1 MDNSPIRF
9 SFLIVK
15 KHVMHIHHLAIW
27 VDDLERA
34 KHFYTLYFK
43 GIASAKYRNEKKGFT
58 SYFIRFE
65 QGAEL
70 ELMRM
75 DGLDDCPTL
84 QRGLSLG
91 LAHFAFGLESNQAV
105 DDLTNRFRRD
115 GYTVAGE
122 PRTTGDGCYESVVLD
137 SEGNRLELVSLIAVV

>member
-1 MDNSPIRF
+1 
-9 SFLIVK
+9 
-15 KHVMHIHHLAIW
+15 MHIHHLAIW

-34 KHFYTLYFK
+34 KHFYTHYFG

-105 DDLTNRFRRD
+105 DELTNRFRRD

-137 SEGNRLELVSLIAVV
+137 PEGNRLELVSQPNVEN